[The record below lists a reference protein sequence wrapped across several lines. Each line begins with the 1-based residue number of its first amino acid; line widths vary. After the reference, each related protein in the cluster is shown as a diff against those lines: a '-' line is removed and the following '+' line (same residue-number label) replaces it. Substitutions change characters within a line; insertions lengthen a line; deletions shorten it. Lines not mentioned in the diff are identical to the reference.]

1 MHLLL
6 EFLPKL
12 SCILIPDSFFSFL
25 FGELLRF
32 DIFDLIFCSLNI
44 LREDFKNK
52 KKVWNLEIGNLLSSN
67 LDWEWELGWGWVPP
81 IPGVDSIISGATTT

>member
-12 SCILIPDSFFSFL
+12 SRILIPDSFFSFL

-52 KKVWNLEIGNLLSSN
+52 KKYGIWKLGIYCQATWTGNGNWDGDGYPQSQ
-67 LDWEWELGWGWVPP
+67 ELTV
-81 IPGVDSIISGATTT
+81 